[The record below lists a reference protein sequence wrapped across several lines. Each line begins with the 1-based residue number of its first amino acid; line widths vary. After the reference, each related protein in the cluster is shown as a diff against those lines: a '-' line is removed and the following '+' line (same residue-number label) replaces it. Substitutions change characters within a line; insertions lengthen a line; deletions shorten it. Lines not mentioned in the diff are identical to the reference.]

1 MRSFKQKQE
10 AEFIMYTMKLQRKK
24 ACQLEFSH
32 CNYAQDFN
40 YILNLELQEIACKN
54 FSRKDFSE
62 LFLSLKLMLDYN
74 SLVYLNLM
82 GNILFKS
89 NQCLR
94 FYVILSILY
103 ILIVFIIYQT
113 RHSFPNKCEPLPTKF
128 CKLILY
134 NSEDSNVLSIIFGV
148 YFDP

>member
-1 MRSFKQKQE
+1 
-10 AEFIMYTMKLQRKK
+10 
-24 ACQLEFSH
+24 
-32 CNYAQDFN
+32 
-40 YILNLELQEIACKN
+40 
-54 FSRKDFSE
+54 
-62 LFLSLKLMLDYN
+62 MLDYN

-82 GNILFKS
+82 RNILFKS

-103 ILIVFIIYQT
+103 IVIVFIIYQT
-113 RHSFPNKCEPLPTKF
+113 RHAFPNKCKPLPTKF

-134 NSEDSNVLSIIFGV
+134 NSEDSNVLSIIFDV